1 MKGVGGTA
9 SFDRAANALLITLM
23 RTVAIALA
31 VLLSGFVLSE
41 PAPYELW
48 LAGLIPIW
56 ALFGLRLSRHIAP
69 LVVLLVLFNIG
80 GMIAMTQMADLGK
93 APLYIAVSLF
103 LAITS
108 IFYAAVVES
117 DPKLISVM
125 FKAWIFTAVGT
136 AALGILGYFNAV
148 PGASL
153 FTRYGR
159 ATGGFEDPN
168 VFGPFLCLPA
178 LFLLHRVM
186 TAGSRV
192 ALLAVPP
199 LFIIVFGIFLSFSR
213 GAWGLF
219 VFGAAIVTLALFIQH
234 RSGATRLRIIL
245 MCIAAITALA
255 VGIIIALQIP
265 AIATLLEQRAQLVQ
279 DYDGNRVGRFARFAL
294 GFQLAMEKPFG
305 IGPLVF
311 GPMFGEDTHNIWLKT
326 LMDYSWLGFA
336 SYLILTVWT
345 IVAGFR
351 ILLRERE
358 WQPYLLCA
366 YAAFLG
372 HVALGSIIDTD
383 HWRHFYL
390 ILGLVWGMMA
400 LEQRH
405 QTASKVSGRLA
416 MQPINSMANG
426 IPDAGHYTAGMN
438 CLPDDRNGTSANTTA
453 RVQQASLLQDRHD
466 KLAPVGSR
474 CAR

>member
-1 MKGVGGTA
+1 MSSLGGTA
-9 SFDRAANALLITLM
+9 GLDRATNALLIRLM
-23 RTVAIALA
+23 RTAAIVLA
-31 VLLSGFVLSE
+31 VLFSGFVLSE

-69 LVVLLVLFNIG
+69 LITLLVLFNIG
-80 GMIAMTQMADLGK
+80 GLIAMTQMEDLAK

-103 LAITS
+103 LALTS
-108 IFYAAVVES
+108 IFFGAVVES
-117 DPKLISVM
+117 DEKLISVI
-125 FKAWIFTAVGT
+125 FKAWVFTAVGT

-168 VFGPFLCLPA
+168 VFGPFLCLPG

-186 TAGSRV
+186 TATPR
-192 ALLAVPP
+192 AATLAVLP
-199 LFIIVFGIFLSFSR
+199 LFIIVLGIFLSFSR

-219 VFGAAIVTLALFIQH
+219 FFGAVLVTLALFVQH
-234 RSGATRLRIIL
+234 RQGATRLRIIL
-245 MCIAAITALA
+245 MCIAAVGALA
-255 VGIIIALQIP
+255 IGIVVALQIP

-279 DYDGNRVGRFARFAL
+279 DYDGERMGRFARFAL
-294 GFQLAMEKPFG
+294 GFQLALEKPFG

-336 SYLILTVWT
+336 SYLTLVIWT
-345 IVAGFR
+345 IVGGFR
-351 ILLRERE
+351 ILLRDRP

-372 HVALGSIIDTD
+372 HTALGSIIDTD
-383 HWRHFYL
+383 HWRHLYL
-390 ILGLVWGMMA
+390 ILGLIWGMMA

-405 QTASKVSGRLA
+405 QALLRGS
-416 MQPINSMANG
+416 
-426 IPDAGHYTAGMN
+426 
-438 CLPDDRNGTSANTTA
+438 DRAVRA
-453 RVQQASLLQDRHD
+453 H
-466 KLAPVGSR
+466 
-474 CAR
+474 